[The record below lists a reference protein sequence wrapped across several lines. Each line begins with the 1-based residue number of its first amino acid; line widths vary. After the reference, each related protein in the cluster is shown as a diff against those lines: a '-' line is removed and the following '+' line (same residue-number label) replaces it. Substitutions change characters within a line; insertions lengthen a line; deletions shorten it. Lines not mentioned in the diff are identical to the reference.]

1 MDKAARLFGL
11 AFLGCSLLLAG
22 CAHPAKPVA
31 NGVEAPDFTQPLA
44 YGGTFRMQALRGKP
58 VYLNFFA
65 TWCGPCKEEAPAI
78 NALQKKYAKFG
89 LTVVGVDILESA
101 KKAREFQKQF
111 NLVYPI
117 VVDGGTVRDQ
127 YAINGLPVHAF
138 ITRDGIIK
146 SMHVG
151 EMSSAQIEAAITA
164 IL

>member
-1 MDKAARLFGL
+1 MDSAIRRFWTALV
-11 AFLGCSLLLAG
+11 GCVLLAS
-22 CAHPAKPVA
+22 CAHPAKQVA
-31 NGVEAPDFTQPLA
+31 SGVEAPDFTEPLA
-44 YGGTFRMQALRGKP
+44 RGGTLQLQSLRGKP

-65 TWCGPCKEEAPAI
+65 SWCGPCKDEAPAI
-78 NALQKKYAKFG
+78 NALQKKYAKSG

-111 NLVYPI
+111 ALVYPI
-117 VVDGGTVRDQ
+117 VVDDGTMRDQ
-127 YAINGLPVHAF
+127 YAVNGLPVHAF

-151 EMSSAQIEAAITA
+151 EMSSAQIEGAIRS